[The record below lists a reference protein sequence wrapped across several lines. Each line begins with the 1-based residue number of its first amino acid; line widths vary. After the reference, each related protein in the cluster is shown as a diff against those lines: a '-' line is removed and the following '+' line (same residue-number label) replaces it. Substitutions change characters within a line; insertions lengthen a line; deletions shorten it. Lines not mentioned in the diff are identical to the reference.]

1 MSGLTGEM
9 SGVLGSVPWDL
20 GHRAGEEPPGANLL
34 LLAALLRAPHLEG
47 HASKSPGK
55 ASGLVVK
62 GHRAS
67 GRGQEEEGRAV
78 PVVCPEKTMTFLL
91 WYVNEALKQ
100 KWARPRLAT
109 AVLHPMVST
118 PTTTLAQRPE
128 GSGSGA

>member
-1 MSGLTGEM
+1 M
-9 SGVLGSVPWDL
+9 P
-20 GHRAGEEPPGANLL
+20 LL
-34 LLAALLRAPHLEG
+34 EALLRAPGTEG

-55 ASGLVVK
+55 ASALVVK

-91 WYVNEALKQ
+91 WYVNEALRQ

-109 AVLHPMVST
+109 AVLHPMVSA

-128 GSGSGA
+128 GSGSWA